1 MISNAEIP
9 YSCALAAAVEGKKH
23 ESGAYLPDILPVE
36 VGKVY
41 AARKLG
47 ENRYYMQEAA
57 GGSARTMPLEK
68 DFQNPETKRYLEKY
82 LKGKEGMPA
91 EHRIRALRLIYDL
104 TASGYAGWNHA
115 MRICEGGAPQ
125 ALRLGTLAGYA
136 LERSKARAKRAAGIE

>member
-1 MISNAEIP
+1 
-9 YSCALAAAVEGKKH
+9 
-23 ESGAYLPDILPVE
+23 
-36 VGKVY
+36 
-41 AARKLG
+41 
-47 ENRYYMQEAA
+47 MQEAA